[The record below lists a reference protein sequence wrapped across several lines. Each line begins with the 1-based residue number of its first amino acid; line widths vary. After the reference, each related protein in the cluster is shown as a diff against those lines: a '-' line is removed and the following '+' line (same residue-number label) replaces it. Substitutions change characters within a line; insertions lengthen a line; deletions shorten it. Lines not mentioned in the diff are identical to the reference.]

1 MKSALTFNQFIKDN
15 PFKKKMLIV
24 PNYTVGEQY
33 IRQANDQ
40 GIPCINLECKTIY
53 DLASGICQ
61 VQTALDG
68 EVLKLINQDVATN
81 LMMDIMQDQLQQLR
95 YFVNP
100 EWIDIPTASE
110 LIHQIDEIR
119 IMDAQDVLKTKADS
133 PKLIDLM
140 MILEAYENRLKQDSL
155 VDYVSLLKMAIDLV
169 NNEAGFKNSKFG
181 ILANTNAIGLERAL
195 ITAFAG
201 ADIEIIQTPRIEGID
216 QPETFYSR
224 VSESF
229 EEGNDLVRIYG
240 VESQPIQQPAVDF
253 FRSYGQVNEFKYVA
267 QDILEKGYAFGDV
280 QVVFSH
286 YSYALLLHN
295 VAQSIGLNL
304 SLPGG
309 IPGYHSEIYAFIRD
323 LFIFVRN
330 GYFEE
335 DLKTVLHNRS
345 LKLATTKKSNRRL
358 FEDFKIEGVGF
369 GRSRYQKVIEKY
381 KAFQDSE
388 DETERDYFAFGEFLS
403 NLLSLFPEDLSQ
415 AVKLKGF
422 TLGVAGFL
430 SDYCTK
436 DNLNGDYQRECQQ
449 AVTGLIEFA
458 EFSTIEMTAGS
469 IMDQI
474 QVLIEAL
481 SVQSNRE
488 AEDAILCT
496 SFSTAG
502 LITRPYVYVI
512 GLDADR
518 FPLKANESPVL
529 LDQERQNLGLTFG
542 MSTSVEKNSIYRL
555 LESLAGKI
563 KRVVFGYNYFDTVGI
578 KEKNASS
585 FYNRLLE
592 IQQVDKK
599 SLAKSGFIGTSKN
612 ILQEKE
618 YYLFATKA
626 QSEQPT
632 MAIIKRQGYVLGDQI
647 KASDQGLGSLSASSM
662 MIFIDCPRKYFYHY
676 RSRLMPP
683 EIAEYD
689 RSIWLDAQKKG
700 IFMHKVLEDY
710 VATIIIANKEKEFKP
725 TAFADR
731 FEKNCQAMLEM
742 VPYLS
747 RSTYEMQ
754 RHRCQEDARGC
765 LIQLCDEM
773 KTQHFVPIA
782 TELAFGM
789 NQTDPI
795 EIGLNDGSTVSL
807 RGSIDRVDVL
817 KDGTYRIVDYKT
829 GKFTNMKKKR
839 EQGVDVLIQD
849 YLYAIVLEKIFDDQS
864 SMVTE
869 SRYDFPCDRNAHLVT
884 AINRTSKMAVMD
896 TLNAIAGDIRSGN
909 YGRCCGD
916 PAKYPNWETTCS
928 YCDYG
933 TLCQAEACAW
943 EV

>member
-1 MKSALTFNQFIKDN
+1 MKSALTFNQFVKDN
-15 PFKKKMLIV
+15 PFEKKILIV
-24 PNYTVGEQY
+24 PNYSVSEQY

-40 GIPCINLECKTIY
+40 EIPCINLECKTIY
-53 DLASGICQ
+53 DLAFGICQ
-61 VQTALDG
+61 VETALDG
-68 EVLKLINQDVATN
+68 EELKLINQDVATN
-81 LMMDIMQDQLQQLR
+81 LMMDIMQNQLNQLR

-110 LIHQIDEIR
+110 LIRQIDEIR

-133 PKLIDLM
+133 PKLMDLTI
-140 MILEAYENRLKQDSL
+140 ILEAYENRLKKDTL
-155 VDYVSLLKMAIDLV
+155 VDYVRLLKMAINLV
-169 NNEAGFKNSKFG
+169 KNEAGFKNSKFG
-181 ILANTNAIGLERAL
+181 IFANTNAIGLELVL

-216 QPETFYSR
+216 RPETFYSR
-224 VSESF
+224 VPESF
-229 EEGNDLVRIYG
+229 EEGNDLARIYG

-280 QVVFSH
+280 QVVFTH

-295 VAQSIGLNL
+295 YAQSIGINL

-323 LFIFVRN
+323 LFTFVRN

-335 DLKTVLHNRS
+335 DLKSVLHNRS
-345 LKLATTKKSNRRL
+345 LKLATNKKSNRRL

-381 KAFQDSE
+381 KTFQDSD
-388 DETERDYFAFGEFLS
+388 DETELDYFVFGEFLS
-403 NLLSLFPEDLSQ
+403 KLLSLFPDDLSKT
-415 AVKLKGF
+415 VKLKGF
-422 TLGVAGFL
+422 ILGIAFFL

-436 DNLNGDYQRECQQ
+436 DNLKGNYQRECQQ
-449 AVTGLIEFA
+449 AVTALIEFA
-458 EFSTIEMTAGS
+458 EFSTIEMSAGS
-469 IMDQI
+469 AMDQI

-481 SVQSNRE
+481 SVQSSRE

-502 LITRPYVYVI
+502 VITRPYVYVI

-592 IQQVDKK
+592 IQLIDKK
-599 SLAKSGFIGTSKN
+599 TLEKSGFIGASKN
-612 ILQEKE
+612 ILEEKE

-626 QSEQPT
+626 QSEQPIMGT
-632 MAIIKRQGYVLGDQI
+632 IKRRTYDLGNQI
-647 KASDQGLGSLSASSM
+647 KSSDQGLSSLSASSIM
-662 MIFIDCPRKYFYHY
+662 MFLDCPKQYFYRY
-676 RSRLMPP
+676 RCNLTPP
-683 EIAEYD
+683 ETVEYD
-689 RSIWLDAQKKG
+689 RSVWLDHQKKG

-710 VATIIIANKEKEFKP
+710 VGTVIVGNKEQAFKP
-725 TAFADR
+725 TAFADIYQ
-731 FEKNCQAMLEM
+731 KNCDQMLER

-747 RSTYEMQ
+747 RTAYEMQ
-754 RHRCQEDARGC
+754 RHRCQEDARGS

-773 KTQHFVPIA
+773 STQHFVPVA

-789 NQTDPI
+789 HQADPV
-795 EIGLNDGSTVSL
+795 EITLNDGNTL
-807 RGSIDRVDVL
+807 ALKGSIDRIDALV
-817 KDGTYRIVDYKT
+817 DGTYRIVDYKT
-829 GKFTNMKKKR
+829 GKFAPMQKKR
-839 EQGVDVLIQD
+839 ELGFDAFIQD
-849 YLYAIVLEKIFDDQS
+849 YVYAIVLETIYSDKS
-864 SMVTE
+864 SEVTE
-869 SRYDFPCDRNAHLVT
+869 SRYDFPCDRHAHLKT
-884 AINRTSKMAVMD
+884 EISRTTKIEARDKLDDIV
-896 TLNAIAGDIRSGN
+896 GDIGNGNFERCSGEP
-909 YGRCCGD
+909 D
-916 PAKYPNWETTCS
+916 KYVNWETTCG
-928 YCDYG
+928 YCNYG

>member
-1 MKSALTFNQFIKDN
+1 MKSALIFNQFVKDN
-15 PFKKKMLIV
+15 PFAKKMLIV

-53 DLASGICQ
+53 DLALGICQ

-68 EVLKLINQDVATN
+68 KVLKLINQDVATN
-81 LMMDIMQDQLQQLR
+81 LMMDIMQDQLHQLR

-110 LIHQIDEIR
+110 LIRQIGEIR
-119 IMDAQDVLKTKADS
+119 IMDAQDVLKIKADS
-133 PKLIDLM
+133 SKLMDLTI
-140 MILEAYENRLKQDSL
+140 ILEAYENRLKKDTL

-169 NNEAGFKNSKFG
+169 KNEAGFKNSKFG
-181 ILANTNAIGLERAL
+181 IFANTNAIGLERVL
-195 ITAFAG
+195 ITALAG

-216 QPETFYSR
+216 RPETFYSR
-224 VSESF
+224 APESF
-229 EEGNDLVRIYG
+229 EVGNDLARIYG
-240 VESQPIQQPAVDF
+240 AESRPIQHPAVDF

-280 QVVFSH
+280 QVVFTH

-295 VAQSIGLNL
+295 YAQSIGLNL

-323 LFIFVRN
+323 LFTFTRN
-330 GYFEE
+330 GYYEE
-335 DLKTVLHNRS
+335 DLKAVLHNRS
-345 LKLATTKKSNRRL
+345 LKLATNKKSNRRL
-358 FEDFKIEGVGF
+358 FEDFEIEGVGF
-369 GRSRYQKVIEKY
+369 GRSRYQKVIEKF
-381 KAFQDSE
+381 KTFQDSV
-388 DETERDYFAFGEFLS
+388 DETELDYFVFGEFLS
-403 NLLSLFPEDLSQ
+403 KLLSLFPEDLSK

-422 TLGVAGFL
+422 SLGIAGFL

-449 AVTGLIEFA
+449 AVTALIEFA
-458 EFSTIEMTAGS
+458 EFSTIEMIVGS
-469 IMDQI
+469 AMDQI

-481 SVQSNRE
+481 SVQSSRE

-502 LITRPYVYVI
+502 VITRPYVYVI

-599 SLAKSGFIGTSKN
+599 SLEKSGFIGTSKN
-612 ILQEKE
+612 ILEEKE

-632 MAIIKRQGYVLGDQI
+632 MEIIMRQGYVLGDQM
-647 KASDQGLGSLSASSM
+647 KSSDQGLGSLSASSIM
-662 MIFIDCPRKYFYHY
+662 MFLDCPRQYFYQY
-676 RSRLMPP
+676 RSNLKPP
-683 EIAEYD
+683 ETLEYD
-689 RSIWLDAQKKG
+689 RSVWLDHQKKG

-710 VATIIIANKEKEFKP
+710 VATVIVGNKEQEFKV
-725 TAFADR
+725 TAFADIYQ
-731 FEKNCQAMLEM
+731 KNCDEVRER

-747 RSTYEMQ
+747 RTAYEMQ

-773 KTQHFVPIA
+773 KTQRFVPVA

-789 NQTDPI
+789 HLADPV
-795 EIGLNDGSTVSL
+795 EITLNDGNTL
-807 RGSIDRVDVL
+807 ALKGSIDRVDALV
-817 KDGTYRIVDYKT
+817 DGTYRIVDYKT
-829 GKFTNMKKKR
+829 GKFAPMQKKR
-839 EQGVDVLIQD
+839 ELGFEAFIQD
-849 YLYAIVLEKIFDDQS
+849 YVYAIVLETIYSDKAS
-864 SMVTE
+864 EVSE
-869 SRYDFPCDRNAHLVT
+869 SRYDFPCDRHVHLKT
-884 AINRTSKMAVMD
+884 EINQTSKMAVMD
-896 TLNAIAGDIRSGN
+896 TLNGIANDIRSGN
-909 YGRCCGD
+909 YVRCSGD
-916 PAKYPNWETTCS
+916 PAKYINWKTTCD
-928 YCDYG
+928 YCNYG
-933 TLCQAEACAW
+933 TLCKAEACAW